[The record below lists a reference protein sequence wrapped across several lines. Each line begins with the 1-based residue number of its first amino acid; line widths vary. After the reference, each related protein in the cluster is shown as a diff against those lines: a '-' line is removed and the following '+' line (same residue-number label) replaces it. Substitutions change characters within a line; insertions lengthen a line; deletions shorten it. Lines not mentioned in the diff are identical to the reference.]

1 MPKTKFQDFIYTII
15 MVVIMVYAMV
25 CYNISINMGG
35 LNNNIFL
42 FALKELPLMATV
54 AFLLE
59 FFIISKLAKKITF
72 KLVSPEDTKPIFITV
87 IMSSIIVCL
96 MCPAMSLIGSLL
108 FNFDNFSNIISHWLQ
123 AIILSFP
130 MALCFQVFYA
140 GPFVTF
146 IFKKFLRINKK
157 IK

>member
-15 MVVIMVYAMV
+15 MVIVMVYAMV

-35 LNNNIFL
+35 LNNSIFL
-42 FALKELPLMATV
+42 FALKELPLMGAI

-59 FFIISKLAKKITF
+59 FFIVSKLAKKITF
-72 KLVSPEDTKPIFITV
+72 KLVSSEDTKPIFITI
-87 IMSSIIVCL
+87 IMASIIVCL
-96 MCPAMSLIGSLL
+96 MCPVMSFIGSLL
-108 FNFDNFSNIISHWLQ
+108 FNFDNISNIISHWLQ

-130 MALCFQVFYA
+130 IALCFQVFYA

-146 IFKKFLRINKK
+146 IFKKNIMSNLFL
-157 IK
+157 